1 MTKISKKAVI
11 LLIQAYYIG
20 LDEDMTKETAIMWA
34 EDWASYDK
42 NKKEPFDLE
51 NGLLIDHKEGFWL
64 REPTEQELEREE
76 FIQELSKAW
85 SREAA

>member
-11 LLIQAYYIG
+11 LLIIAYYIS
-20 LDEDMTKETAIMWA
+20 LDEDMTKETARMWA
-34 EDWASYDK
+34 EDWANYDK

-51 NGLLIDHKEGFWL
+51 NGLYIDHRNGFWL

-76 FIQELSKAW
+76 FIKVLHKAW